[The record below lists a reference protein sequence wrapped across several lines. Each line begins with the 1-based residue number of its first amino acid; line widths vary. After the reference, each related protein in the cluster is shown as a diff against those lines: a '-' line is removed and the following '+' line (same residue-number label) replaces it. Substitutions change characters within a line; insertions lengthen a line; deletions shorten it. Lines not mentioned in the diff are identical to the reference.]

1 MKQLHGCINLD
12 LALDVLNNPSEYWS
26 HDKAEADTF
35 ARQAL
40 PLWKSVMKEMQ
51 SRQSI
56 TVDDCLLIINT
67 ALGTISRKGLTDD

>member
-1 MKQLHGCINLD
+1 MKQLHGRINLD
-12 LALDVLNNPSEYWS
+12 LALDVFNTPSEYWS

-40 PLWKSVMKEMQ
+40 PLWKSVTEEIQ

-67 ALGTISRKGLTDD
+67 GLDTISRKGINDD